1 MPNKVRMAVGNIV
14 IDANLPC
21 SPNEVAEVLSE
32 LRVDVPGA
40 KFLYKYKSG
49 EWDGKADLFR
59 VVEVNGTGTQIRV
72 PSGLFPA
79 MYRAC
84 TARWKEDGLHDLRG
98 IPATTLHP
106 ATVPLRPYQ
115 FEAISKAFGTN
126 NELGWWPRA
135 VIQVATG
142 GGKTEMAV
150 AMYQMHPVSTMF
162 LVHRKDLLYQ
172 AQERFKQ
179 YGIPCGIVGDGHFD
193 IYNPGVTIAT
203 MQTIASILRKV
214 REQIDVS
221 KDPRM
226 VHLVR
231 AINTT
236 HQVFFDEAHLM
247 ASNLD
252 KGNQFID
259 ISNQFISAYS
269 RWGLT
274 ATPFMRTQYDNL
286 LLMGATGDLACAVTN
301 EQLISEGFLSVP
313 TVYMRKVSG
322 TMATT
327 FKGNFRSSKAT
338 SKYWREVEER
348 GIKYYSA
355 RNEII
360 IREATAGPHP
370 CLILV
375 KTIEQA
381 ESIKLKCQSMGVPFF
396 PFLTGSAGA
405 AERRQAVADMRKG
418 NLPILMATTI
428 FDEGV
433 DIPELRKV
441 ILASGGKSP
450 VKLLQRIG
458 RGLRKAD
465 GKSTVQIIDFTDT
478 HHPMLQRH
486 ADERKALWK
495 SQGFNVKIER

>member
-1 MPNKVRMAVGNIV
+1 
-14 IDANLPC
+14 
-21 SPNEVAEVLSE
+21 
-32 LRVDVPGA
+32 
-40 KFLYKYKSG
+40 
-49 EWDGKADLFR
+49 
-59 VVEVNGTGTQIRV
+59 
-72 PSGLFPA
+72 
-79 MYRAC
+79 
-84 TARWKEDGLHDLRG
+84 
-98 IPATTLHP
+98 
-106 ATVPLRPYQ
+106 
-115 FEAISKAFGTN
+115 
-126 NELGWWPRA
+126 
-135 VIQVATG
+135 
-142 GGKTEMAV
+142 
-150 AMYQMHPVSTMF
+150 
-162 LVHRKDLLYQ
+162 
-172 AQERFKQ
+172 
-179 YGIPCGIVGDGHFD
+179 
-193 IYNPGVTIAT
+193 
-203 MQTIASILRKV
+203 
-214 REQIDVS
+214 
-221 KDPRM
+221 

-236 HQVFFDEAHLM
+236 QQVFFDEAHLM

-252 KGNQFID
+252 KGNQFVD

-360 IREATAGPHP
+360 IGEAMAGPHP

-381 ESIKLKCQSMGVPFF
+381 ESIKLKCQSMGVSFF
-396 PFLTGSAGA
+396 PFLTGNAGA
-405 AERRQAVADMRKG
+405 TERRQAVADMRNG

-441 ILASGGKSP
+441 VLASGGKSP

-465 GKSTVQIIDFTDT
+465 GKSSVDIIDFTDT

-495 SQGFNVKIER
+495 SQGFNVKIEK